1 MKQTEAS
8 SKADMVAKA
17 SCVLVIALMLASL
30 AYVTATALSQYGNIG
45 V

>member
-1 MKQTEAS
+1 MKRTEAS

-30 AYVTATALSQYGNIG
+30 VYVTATALSQYGNIG